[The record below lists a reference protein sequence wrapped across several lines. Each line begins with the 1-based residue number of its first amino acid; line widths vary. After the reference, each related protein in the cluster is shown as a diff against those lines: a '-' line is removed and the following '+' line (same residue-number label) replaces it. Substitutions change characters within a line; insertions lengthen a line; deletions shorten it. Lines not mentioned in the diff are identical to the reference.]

1 MKPIG
6 GNYKQTWR
14 YGRQVFQTPGAEWF
28 YTFQSSDETQRD
40 PVS

>member
-6 GNYKQTWR
+6 GNYKQTCGGMEDR
-14 YGRQVFQTPGAEWF
+14 FSKPQEQNDSIS
-28 YTFQSSDETQRD
+28 QSSDETQRD